1 MELGI
6 PGEPSR
12 AVAGVTVG
20 EGSLCARKAQLRR
33 RYRQLRSAIPPDDRA
48 LADEA
53 IAARVVASPAFERAD
68 LLLTYLS
75 FGAEVET
82 RGIIERSWADGKT
95 VAIPRCVV
103 HTRLMTWHRIDTF
116 DGLSKSSLGVEE
128 PADDEAT
135 LVDPAS
141 DGLVA
146 LALVPGLAFDAH
158 GFRLGYGGGFYD
170 TFLAGFDGVSMGL
183 CREVQLVDD
192 LAALGVVDVHDL
204 PVSLV
209 VTD

>member
-1 MELGI
+1 
-6 PGEPSR
+6 
-12 AVAGVTVG
+12 VAGVTAG
-20 EGSLCARKAQLRR
+20 EGPLCSRKAELRR
-33 RYRQLRSAIPPDDRA
+33 RCRQLRSAIPPDDRFC
-48 LADEA
+48 ADEA
-53 IAARVVASPAFERAD
+53 IAAQVMASPSFEGAD

-82 RGIIERSWADGKT
+82 RGIIGRAWADGKT

-103 HTRLMTWHRIDTF
+103 GTRLMTWHRIDTF

-135 LVDPAS
+135 FVNTDAP
-141 DGLVA
+141 GVVA

-170 TFLAGFDGVSMGL
+170 TFLAGFRGVSMGL
-183 CREVQLVDD
+183 CREAQLVDD
-192 LAALGVVDVHDL
+192 LAALGVVDIHDL
-204 PVSLV
+204 PVNIV
-209 VTD
+209 VDG